1 MAKRAKLLRDNGRAW
16 EFPPWLTLQL
26 QPYLARRHAFAAV
39 FCGTSLIRGCRLHHL
54 VVRRGE
60 LPPALL
66 YAQPLQSLRLGVPLA
81 FELDLG
87 RLPHLQRL
95 RLGPTALG
103 YSECR
108 YHPALRKAH
117 IYPQHGLAGLPHT
130 LARLTVGG
138 QQRRLPLQT
147 GELHKLFPH
156 LAELELDFTLLDFYC
171 QPLPHSLRELRLTMD
186 AADFFEERTAELA
199 WAVAWHI
206 PRHVV
211 IKVDIGGGFD
221 QLVLAARERQR
232 PSPAVDV
239 DVRRWIQEE
248 REDLEFHDPT
258 DAELYAGFL

>member
-1 MAKRAKLLRDNGRAW
+1 MAKRAKLLRENGRAW

-39 FCGTSLIRGCRLHHL
+39 FCGTSLIRGCCLHHL

-108 YHPALRKAH
+108 YHPALREAH
-117 IYPQHGLAGLPHT
+117 IYPQHGLAGLPCM
-130 LARLTVGG
+130 LERLTVGG
-138 QQRRLPLQT
+138 QWPLQL
-147 GELHKLFPH
+147 EALHQLFPH
-156 LAELELDFTLLDFYC
+156 LAELELDFTLLDFYR
-171 QPLPHSLRELRLTMD
+171 QSLPHSLRELRLTMD
-186 AADFFEERTAELA
+186 PTDFFEERTAELA
-199 WAVAWHI
+199 WSVAWRI
-206 PRHVV
+206 PRHVI

-221 QLVLAARERQR
+221 RLVLAARDPQR
-232 PSPAVDV
+232 PSLAVDV
-239 DVRRWIQEE
+239 DVRCWIQEE

-258 DAELYAGFL
+258 DAELYAGFLG